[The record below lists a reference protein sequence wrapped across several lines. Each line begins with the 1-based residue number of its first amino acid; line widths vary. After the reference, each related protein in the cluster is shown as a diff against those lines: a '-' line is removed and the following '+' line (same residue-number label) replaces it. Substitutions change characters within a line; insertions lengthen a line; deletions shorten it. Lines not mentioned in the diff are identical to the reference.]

1 MLLYYAMINIGR
13 DQGIYKSEGDKEIS
27 LVLLHVENEST
38 DGGTATADL
47 RERDIAVDL
56 LTEEK
61 NPPVG
66 TITMHPLGLAPFAGP
81 FDFTTRLR
89 RRQIFCFDV
98 QRFQFIY

>member
-1 MLLYYAMINIGR
+1 MMLLYYAMINIGR
-13 DQGIYKSEGDKEIS
+13 DQGIYKCESDKEIS

-66 TITMHPLGLAPFAGP
+66 KITMHPLGLAPFAGLV
-81 FDFTTRLR
+81 RES
-89 RRQIFCFDV
+89 DV
-98 QRFQFIY
+98 ADTALDGHRIVR